1 MNLWKGFTYILQ
13 TVVRLQPILLMAS
26 IHRYG
31 CLVCLN
37 FLHGKKYFST
47 SISQATIKW
56 HNVKSNIFPGLS
68 TKVCNFQFET
78 VFVLKENGKFLTR
91 NGFGRGSRRGQE
103 CFFDSFLY
111 AFPFALPGQCPLLIF
126 CELHTNTYYHY

>member
-1 MNLWKGFTYILQ
+1 MEGVTYILQ

-78 VFVLKENGKFLTR
+78 VFVLKENRKVFNEEWFR
-91 NGFGRGSRRGQE
+91 ERFQERSRML
-103 CFFDSFLY
+103 FDSFLY
-111 AFPFALPGQCPLLIF
+111 AFPFAFPGQCPLLIF
-126 CELHTNTYYHY
+126 CELHTKTYTYHY

>member
-1 MNLWKGFTYILQ
+1 MNLWKGSTYILQ

-56 HNVKSNIFPGLS
+56 HNIKSNIFPGLS
-68 TKVCNFQFET
+68 TKVCNFQFKT
-78 VFVLKENGKFLTR
+78 VFVLKENRKVFNEEWFR
-91 NGFGRGSRRGQE
+91 ERFQERSRMLFR
-103 CFFDSFLY
+103 F
-111 AFPFALPGQCPLLIF
+111 LLICISLRF
-126 CELHTNTYYHY
+126 SRSMPIADFL

>member
-1 MNLWKGFTYILQ
+1 MNFWKGSTYILQ

-78 VFVLKENGKFLTR
+78 VFVLKENRKVFNEEWFR
-91 NGFGRGSRRGQE
+91 ERFQERSRMLFR
-103 CFFDSFLY
+103 F
-111 AFPFALPGQCPLLIF
+111 LLICISLRSSRSMPIADF
-126 CELHTNTYYHY
+126 L

>member
-1 MNLWKGFTYILQ
+1 MEGVYIHFANCGTL
-13 TVVRLQPILLMAS
+13 RLQPILLMAS

-37 FLHGKKYFST
+37 LHGKKYFFT

-56 HNVKSNIFPGLS
+56 HNIKSNIFPGLS

-78 VFVLKENGKFLTR
+78 VFVLKENRKVFNEEWFR
-91 NGFGRGSRRGQE
+91 ERFQERSRM
-103 CFFDSFLY
+103 
-111 AFPFALPGQCPLLIF
+111 PFRFLLICISLRFSRSMPIADF
-126 CELHTNTYYHY
+126 CELHTKTYYHY